1 MTDLVRKKLLALLR
15 VINFKIEQGVDS
27 GRYDWQEEHEAI
39 NDPEIIKALKSLNK
53 KEKEYL
59 FDILK
64 AMTLLTSGS
73 VETVRSPNQYDLS
86 LAKDFKSIFSEN
98 TMKILDVLGI
108 NYSYLGPTKQD
119 YELAKKLLPII
130 GSDYLTDT
138 DFFQDSF
145 VADLSRDALATG
157 DQRLLGFKTTW
168 RGLTAMDNKT
178 IAAALRIGS
187 SWDIQRGVSTSADIR
202 TAVDYAGMADIEIDD
217 SDISK
222 FVIEPTKRFG
232 VGAEKSG
239 GPSNML
245 FKFLNPK
252 GTGMI
257 ARRLS
262 AYSGEDETILSGK
275 ATIEGWS
282 LQFMCYDASIQDVI
296 AHRHYKHVTINSVD
310 GNNSMI
316 IRDKPF
322 ANDYQIS
329 NEIQLDASSAYRT
342 ARLTVSRGTIEID
355 GVKHKAKNNFSLIL
369 QTRISEEK

>member
-15 VINFKIEQGVDS
+15 VINFKIEKGFES
-27 GRYDWQEEHEAI
+27 GTYDWQEENKAI
-39 NDPEIIKALKSLNK
+39 NDPEIIKALKSLRK

-73 VETVRSPNQYDLS
+73 VETVRKPTDFDSS
-86 LAKDFKSIFSEN
+86 LAKGYVSIFSVN
-98 TMKILDVLGI
+98 TMKILDILGI
-108 NYSYLGPTKQD
+108 NYRYSGPTRQD

-138 DFFQDSF
+138 DFFQDAS
-145 VADLSRDALATG
+145 VANLSRDALAAG
-157 DQRLLGFKTTW
+157 DERLLGYKTTW
-168 RGLTAMDNKT
+168 RGLSAMDNKT

-187 SWDIQRGVSTSADIR
+187 NWDIQRGVSTTTDKR
-202 TAVDYAGMADIEIDD
+202 VAVDYAGMADVKVDG
-217 SDISK
+217 SDITK
-222 FVIEPTKRFG
+222 FVVEPMKRFG

-239 GPSNML
+239 GPSSML

-252 GTGMI
+252 GSGMI

-262 AYSGEDETILSGK
+262 AYSGESETILSGK

-282 LQFMCYDASIQDVI
+282 LQFVCHDANIQHVN
-296 AHRHYKHVTINSVD
+296 AHRHYKHVTITSVD

-322 ANDYQIS
+322 ENDYQIS
-329 NEIQLDASSAYRT
+329 NEIQLDASSAYRM
-342 ARLTVSRGTIEID
+342 ARMTVSRGLINVD
-355 GVKHKAKNNFSLIL
+355 GVPHKAKNNFSLIL
-369 QTRISEEK
+369 QARIS